1 MPRRQG
7 RSGGGDADEL
17 AELRE
22 RVISE
27 APEAGSNPLLT
38 DAEEVEA
45 DGKVTFSRARRF
57 SELPL
62 SRRTLAGLA
71 RGKWEKMTDVQRAT
85 IGHAL
90 AGRDVLAAARTGSGK
105 TLAFLVPLLE
115 LLWRERWS
123 ALDRLGGLVV
133 SPTRELALQIFD
145 VLRTLGQKHDLSA
158 GLVIG
163 GKDQQEEAA
172 RIAPMNILVA
182 TPGRLLHH
190 IDQTAGFDLSNV
202 KMLVLDE
209 ADRLLDLGFKQTM
222 AAILEELPRKRQTLL
237 FSATQTRRV
246 ADLASLSLSE
256 PQYISVH
263 AASKTATPT
272 RLQHHHMLIEPEQK
286 LDVLWGFVR
295 SHLQAKTIC
304 FLSSCKQ
311 VAFVH
316 AAFSALRPGVSLLC
330 LHGRQK
336 QMKRLAVYT
345 EFCAKK
351 HAVLFATDV
360 AARGLDFPTVQWV
373 VQADAPE
380 DVATYIHRTGRTAR
394 HTASGRA
401 LLLLSPS
408 EKAFVDQLSA
418 ARIATQRLRPNKQQ
432 VHALA
437 PKLRALLSQRAD
449 IKYTAQRA
457 LVSYVRSVKLQA
469 DKAVFDASSLPLQK
483 LAESYGLA
491 AAPRVRSL
499 SGGGKAKEAAK
510 NWAGAGEGRGEA
522 SGEEGASEAEEGE
535 EEALLAGGG
544 ASSARGG
551 RGERGERG
559 GWGGRAGPAGQ
570 GAQGGLAQQAIAA
583 ARPQHGRA
591 ERLFRKGDARGG

>member
-190 IDQTAGFDLSNV
+190 IDQTAASRP
-202 KMLVLDE
+202 LDASE
-209 ADRLLDLGFKQTM
+209 ATPGSLPPQADRLLDLGFKQTM

-304 FLSSCKQ
+304 FLSSLHPAQ

-432 VHALA
+432 ADA
-437 PKLRALLSQRAD
+437 ARAQAATAVRERAD

-510 NWAGAGEGRGEA
+510 N
-522 SGEEGASEAEEGE
+522 
-535 EEALLAGGG
+535 
-544 ASSARGG
+544 
-551 RGERGERG
+551 
-559 GWGGRAGPAGQ
+559 
-570 GAQGGLAQQAIAA
+570 
-583 ARPQHGRA
+583 
-591 ERLFRKGDARGG
+591 

>member
-190 IDQTAGFDLSNV
+190 IDQTAASRP
-202 KMLVLDE
+202 LD
-209 ADRLLDLGFKQTM
+209 
-222 AAILEELPRKRQTLL
+222 
-237 FSATQTRRV
+237 
-246 ADLASLSLSE
+246 
-256 PQYISVH
+256 
-263 AASKTATPT
+263 
-272 RLQHHHMLIEPEQK
+272 
-286 LDVLWGFVR
+286 
-295 SHLQAKTIC
+295 
-304 FLSSCKQ
+304 
-311 VAFVH
+311 
-316 AAFSALRPGVSLLC
+316 
-330 LHGRQK
+330 
-336 QMKRLAVYT
+336 
-345 EFCAKK
+345 
-351 HAVLFATDV
+351 
-360 AARGLDFPTVQWV
+360 
-373 VQADAPE
+373 
-380 DVATYIHRTGRTAR
+380 
-394 HTASGRA
+394 
-401 LLLLSPS
+401 
-408 EKAFVDQLSA
+408 
-418 ARIATQRLRPNKQQ
+418 
-432 VHALA
+432 
-437 PKLRALLSQRAD
+437 
-449 IKYTAQRA
+449 
-457 LVSYVRSVKLQA
+457 
-469 DKAVFDASSLPLQK
+469 
-483 LAESYGLA
+483 
-491 AAPRVRSL
+491 
-499 SGGGKAKEAAK
+499 
-510 NWAGAGEGRGEA
+510 
-522 SGEEGASEAEEGE
+522 ASEATPS
-535 EEALLAGGG
+535 ATCVRDVSHRP
-544 ASSARGG
+544 ASTSRTS
-551 RGERGERG
+551 RCSSSTRQR
-559 GWGGRAGPAGQ
+559 RD
-570 GAQGGLAQQAIAA
+570 
-583 ARPQHGRA
+583 RA
-591 ERLFRKGDARGG
+591 EIRPGYGREDEAVIRLFLSGLPRPSLEPDHQPVAPSLRL